1 MNGNRKITE
10 KDGHKYEIYIKARNV
25 VYYILGIL
33 EVLFALRFIF
43 KFLGANPAS
52 GLTIFIYNITGIF
65 LAPFSGIFTPVVTRG
80 IEASSVLEP
89 AVIIAAII
97 YALLARGIT
106 RFIEIIMFHNSET
119 NNL

>member
-1 MNGNRKITE
+1 MGGNEKIIE
-10 KDGHKYEIYIKARNV
+10 KDGHKHETYIKARNV

-43 KFLGANPAS
+43 KLLGANPSS

-80 IEASSVLEP
+80 IEANSVFEP

-97 YALLARGIT
+97 YALLAHGIN
-106 RFIEIIMFHNSET
+106 RLIEIIMFHKS
-119 NNL
+119 